1 MTVIDRLLSSVRQ
14 PEYTGENRC
23 WACTVTNTG
32 LAVVASVAL
41 WALLAFPADLAA
53 WSVPAAA
60 ALFVVSIGSIW
71 LRGYLVP
78 GTPTLT
84 KRYFPDW
91 FLRWFDKVPEPQ
103 RSAADVDVERE
114 LMDAGILVECENVDD
129 LCLDEAFGDAWRA
142 RIETVREGEV
152 SPELLRDFFPVD
164 VSDLAF
170 DVREDAVMARM
181 DGTLVAQW
189 ESDAALI
196 ADAAAADVF
205 QDRYEEWDTYT
216 FDAQFELVGGLRLFL
231 ERCPNCDGP
240 IAFGEEVV
248 ESCCREIEVVAMRC
262 EDCDARLFEAELTPE
277 MREGGAETAPAE

>member
-1 MTVIDRLLSSVRQ
+1 MTAFDRLLSSVRQ

-23 WACTVTNTG
+23 WACTVANTG
-32 LAVVASVAL
+32 IAVVASVAL
-41 WALLAFPADLAA
+41 WAVLAYPAGLAT

-60 ALFVVSIGSIW
+60 VLFVVSIGSIW

-84 KRYFPDW
+84 KRYFPDRV
-91 FLRWFDKVPEPQ
+91 LRWFDKAPEPH
-103 RSAADVDVERE
+103 RSAADIDVERE
-114 LMDAGILVECENVDD
+114 LMAAGILEECETVDD
-129 LCLDEAFGDAWRA
+129 LCLDDAFGDAWRA
-142 RIETVREGEV
+142 RIETIREDEV

-164 VSDLAF
+164 VSDLEF

-205 QDRYEEWDTYT
+205 QDRYDEWDTYT

-240 IAFGEEVV
+240 IAFGEDVV
-248 ESCCREIEVVAMRC
+248 ESCCREIEVVAMSC
-262 EDCDARLFEAELTPE
+262 ADCDARLFEAELTAE
-277 MREGGAETAPAE
+277 MREGSAETAPAE

>member
-1 MTVIDRLLSSVRQ
+1 MTFVDRLLKRVRQ
-14 PEYTGENRC
+14 PDYTGENRC
-23 WACTVTNTG
+23 WACTVANTG
-32 LAVVASVAL
+32 IAVVASVAL

-84 KRYFPDW
+84 KRYFPDRV
-91 FLRWFDKVPEPQ
+91 LRWFDKAPEPQ
-103 RSAADVDVERE
+103 RSAADIDVERE
-114 LMDAGILVECENVDD
+114 LLDAGVLEECENVDD
-129 LCLDEAFGDAWRA
+129 LCLDETFADAWRA
-142 RIETVREGEV
+142 RIETVRDDEV

-164 VSDLAF
+164 VSDLEF

-196 ADAAAADVF
+196 ADASAADVF
-205 QDRYEEWDTYT
+205 HDRYEEWDTYT

-231 ERCPNCDGP
+231 ERCPTCDGP

-262 EDCDARLFEAELTPE
+262 EDCGARLFEAELTEE
-277 MREGGAETAPAE
+277 MLEGGAETAAAE

>member
-1 MTVIDRLLSSVRQ
+1 MTLIDRLLSTVRQ

-23 WACTVTNTG
+23 WACTVANTG
-32 LAVVASVAL
+32 IAVVASVAL
-41 WALLAFPADLAA
+41 WAVLAFPAGLGA
-53 WSVPAAA
+53 WSAPAAA
-60 ALFVVSIGSIW
+60 ALFVVSIASIW

-84 KRYFPDW
+84 KRYFPDRV
-91 FLRWFDKVPEPQ
+91 LRWFDKAPEPQ
-103 RSAADVDVERE
+103 RSAADIDVERE
-114 LMDAGILVECENVDD
+114 LMDAGVLEECENVDD
-129 LCLDEAFGDAWRA
+129 LCLDDAFADAWRA
-142 RIETVREGEV
+142 RIETVRDDEV

-164 VSDLAF
+164 VADLEF

-196 ADAAAADVF
+196 ADASAADVF
-205 QDRYEEWDTYT
+205 HDRYEEWDTYT

-231 ERCPNCDGP
+231 ERCPTCDGP

-262 EDCDARLFEAELTPE
+262 EECGARLFEAELTEE
-277 MREGGAETAPAE
+277 MREGGAETAAAE

>member
-1 MTVIDRLLSSVRQ
+1 MTTIDRILSGVRQ

-23 WACTVTNTG
+23 WACTVANTG

-60 ALFVVSIGSIW
+60 VLFVASIGSIW

-84 KRYFPDW
+84 KRYFPEW
-91 FLRWFDKVPEPQ
+91 FLRWFDKAPEPQ
-103 RSAADVDVERE
+103 RSATDIDVERE
-114 LMDAGILVECENVDD
+114 LMDAGILEECEQVDD
-129 LCLDEAFGDAWRA
+129 LCLDDAFGDAWRA
-142 RIETVREGEV
+142 RIETIREDEV

-164 VSDLAF
+164 VSDLEF

-205 QDRYEEWDTYT
+205 QDRYEDWGAYT

-240 IAFGEEVV
+240 IAFGEEIV
-248 ESCCREIEVVAMRC
+248 ESCCREIEVVAMSC
-262 EDCDARLFEAELTPE
+262 ADCDARLFEAELTE
-277 MREGGAETAPAE
+277 AMREGGAETAPAE

>member
-1 MTVIDRLLSSVRQ
+1 MTFVDRLLSTVRQ

-23 WACTVTNTG
+23 WACTVANTG
-32 LAVVASVAL
+32 IAMVASVAL
-41 WALLAFPADLAA
+41 WAVLAFPAGLGA

-60 ALFVVSIGSIW
+60 ALFVVSIASIW

-84 KRYFPDW
+84 KRYFPDRV
-91 FLRWFDKVPEPQ
+91 LRWFDKAPEPQ
-103 RSAADVDVERE
+103 RTAADIDVEGE
-114 LMDAGILVECENVDD
+114 LMDAGVLEECENVDD
-129 LCLDEAFGDAWRA
+129 LCLDDAFADAWRA
-142 RIETVREGEV
+142 RIETVREDEV

-164 VSDLAF
+164 VSDLEF

-196 ADAAAADVF
+196 ADASAADVF
-205 QDRYEEWDTYT
+205 HDRYEEWDTYT

-231 ERCPNCDGP
+231 ERCPTCDGP

-262 EDCDARLFEAELTPE
+262 EDCGARLFEAELTAE
-277 MREGGAETAPAE
+277 MREGGAETAAAE

>member
-1 MTVIDRLLSSVRQ
+1 MTFVDRLLSTVRQ

-23 WACTVTNTG
+23 WACTVANTG
-32 LAVVASVAL
+32 IAVVASVAL
-41 WALLAFPADLAA
+41 WALLAFPAGLGA

-84 KRYFPDW
+84 KRYFPDRV
-91 FLRWFDKVPEPQ
+91 LRWFDQAPEPR
-103 RSAADVDVERE
+103 RSAADIDVERE
-114 LMDAGILVECENVDD
+114 LMDAGVLEECENVDD
-129 LCLDEAFGDAWRA
+129 LCLDDAFADAWRA
-142 RIETVREGEV
+142 RIETVRDDEV

-164 VSDLAF
+164 VADLEF
-170 DVREDAVMARM
+170 DVREDAVMARR

-196 ADAAAADVF
+196 ADASAADVF
-205 QDRYEEWDTYT
+205 HDRYEEWDTYT

-231 ERCPNCDGP
+231 ERCPTCDGP

-262 EDCDARLFEAELTPE
+262 EDCGARLFEAELTAE

>member
-1 MTVIDRLLSSVRQ
+1 MQLDVVDELRQ
-14 PEYTGENRC
+14 PDYTGENRC
-23 WACTVTNTG
+23 EPCTVLNLAIAMVTG
-32 LAVVASVAL
+32 SLIARKSRLGGLLAVVI
-41 WALLAFPADLAA
+41 
-53 WSVPAAA
+53 
-60 ALFVVSIGSIW
+60 SIAVIY

-84 KRYFPDW
+84 KRYFPEW
-91 FLRWFDKVPEPQ
+91 FLRWFDKAPEPQ
-103 RSAADVDVERE
+103 RSAADIDVERE
-114 LMDAGILVECENVDD
+114 LMDAGILEECERIDD
-129 LCLDEAFGDAWRA
+129 LCLDDAFGDAWRA
-142 RIETVREGEV
+142 RIETIREDEV

-164 VSDLAF
+164 VSDLEF

-181 DGTLVAQW
+181 NGTLVAQW

-205 QDRYEEWDTYT
+205 QDRYDEWDTYT

-240 IAFGEEVV
+240 IAFGEDIV
-248 ESCCREIEVVAMRC
+248 ESCCREIEVVAMSC
-262 EDCDARLFEAELTPE
+262 EDCDARLFEAELTGA

>member
-1 MTVIDRLLSSVRQ
+1 MTTIDRILSGVRQ

-23 WACTVTNTG
+23 WACTVANTG
-32 LAVVASVAL
+32 LAVIASVAL
-41 WALLAFPADLAA
+41 WALLAFPAGLAA
-53 WSVPAAA
+53 WSIPAAA
-60 ALFVVSIGSIW
+60 LLFVASIGSIW

-84 KRYFPDW
+84 KRYFPEW
-91 FLRWFDKVPEPQ
+91 FLRWFDKAPEPQ
-103 RSAADVDVERE
+103 RSATDIDVERE
-114 LMDAGILVECENVDD
+114 LMDAGILEDCEQVDD
-129 LCLDEAFGDAWRA
+129 LCLDDVFGDAWRA
-142 RIETVREGEV
+142 RIETIREDEV

-164 VSDLAF
+164 VSDLEF

-205 QDRYEEWDTYT
+205 QDRYDEWDTYT

-240 IAFGEEVV
+240 IAFGEEIVQ
-248 ESCCREIEVVAMRC
+248 SCCREIEVVAMSC
-262 EDCDARLFEAELTPE
+262 EDCDARLFEAELTE
-277 MREGGAETAPAE
+277 AMREGGAETAPAE

>member
-1 MTVIDRLLSSVRQ
+1 MTLIDRLLSTVRQ

-23 WACTVTNTG
+23 WACTVANTG
-32 LAVVASVAL
+32 IAVVASIAL
-41 WALLAFPADLAA
+41 WAVLAFPAGLGA
-53 WSVPAAA
+53 WSAPAAA
-60 ALFVVSIGSIW
+60 ALFVVSIASIW

-84 KRYFPDW
+84 KRYFPDRV
-91 FLRWFDKVPEPQ
+91 LRWFDKAPEPQ
-103 RSAADVDVERE
+103 RSAADIDVERE
-114 LMDAGILVECENVDD
+114 LMDAGVLEECENVDD
-129 LCLDEAFGDAWRA
+129 LCLDDAFADAWRA
-142 RIETVREGEV
+142 RIETVRDDEV

-164 VSDLAF
+164 VADLEF

-196 ADAAAADVF
+196 ADASAADVF
-205 QDRYEEWDTYT
+205 HDRYEEWDTYT

-231 ERCPNCDGP
+231 ERCPTCDGP

-262 EDCDARLFEAELTPE
+262 EECGARLFEAELTEE
-277 MREGGAETAPAE
+277 MREGGAETAAAE